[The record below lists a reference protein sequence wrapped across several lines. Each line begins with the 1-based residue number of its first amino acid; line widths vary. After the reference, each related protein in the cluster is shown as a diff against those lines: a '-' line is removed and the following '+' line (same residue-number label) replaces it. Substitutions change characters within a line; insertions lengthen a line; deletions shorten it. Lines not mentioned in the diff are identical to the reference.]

1 MWHFNCCSIKENDI
15 HKYKHLYIDTFS
27 DSMTSMYN
35 LLTDTALSNIH
46 LLESL
51 KLLYFNHCD
60 FDVLYIEQIL
70 NLLFYL

>member
-1 MWHFNCCSIKENDI
+1 
-15 HKYKHLYIDTFS
+15 
-27 DSMTSMYN
+27 MYN

-46 LLESL
+46 LIKSL

-70 NLLFYL
+70 NLLFYLQKIDNQDH